1 MYSSDTWS
9 LIIEKEKLSTQINQN
24 IGNARIYGFS
34 VDGIGSFSNGF
45 TIIGNINFTGSTLNK
60 QIGPLP
66 SILPLYG
73 NIKINYKRQK
83 FNLTLSNNFSGRKLS
98 QDYSKGGEDKIEETP
113 TLNIKRGNVVY
124 YGSPKWSIYSIT
136 GAFYYSEKIRTSLS
150 IDNIFDLHYKEFA
163 SGISAPVDQLF
174 LT

>member
-1 MYSSDTWS
+1 MGFNYRKRKTIYSNKSKYWKCKN
-9 LIIEKEKLSTQINQN
+9 LW
-24 IGNARIYGFS
+24 FS
-34 VDGIGSFSNGF
+34 VDGIGSFQTVSLSLENV
-45 TIIGNINFTGSTLNK
+45 NFTGSTLNK

-73 NIKINYKRQK
+73 NVKINYKRQK

-113 TLNIKRGNVVY
+113 TLNIKRGNEVY

-136 GAFYYSEKIRTSLS
+136 GHFITVKR
-150 IDNIFDLHYKEFA
+150 
-163 SGISAPVDQLF
+163 
-174 LT
+174 